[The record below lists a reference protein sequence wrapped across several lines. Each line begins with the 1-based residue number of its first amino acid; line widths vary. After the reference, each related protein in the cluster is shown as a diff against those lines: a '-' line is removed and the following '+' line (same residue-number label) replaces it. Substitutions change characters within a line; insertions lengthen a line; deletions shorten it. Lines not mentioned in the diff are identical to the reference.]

1 MWEVM
6 GVNEPLGAQRT
17 RVADLDSLGEQGHS
31 SAGDRAYCVADHRS
45 SDETARL
52 PLPKMLIAWLDRVT
66 RGNAAALQLL
76 ASYLF
81 VGGVSAL
88 VNLVVFNVVYTRLA
102 APLASNIRWIAAF
115 AAAAQVATIVNFV
128 LNDRLTF
135 HRLPGH
141 ARVWWVRCLR
151 FHSTAALG
159 IFVTLVASFALHYWL
174 GIAALLAEGI
184 AILMSLVLN
193 LTMHHVWTYRRT

>member
-1 MWEVM
+1 M
-6 GVNEPLGAQRT
+6 GVNESLGTQRT
-17 RVADLDSLGEQGHS
+17 RVSALDPLGER
-31 SAGDRAYCVADHRS
+31 SARDQRPAGGWMDRGDDHRS
-45 SDETARL
+45 SDKTVRL
-52 PLPKMLIAWLDRVT
+52 PLPEALIAWLDHVT
-66 RGNAAALQLL
+66 RGKAAALQLL

-88 VNLVVFNVVYTRLA
+88 VNLIVFNVVYTRLA
-102 APLASNIRWIAAF
+102 APLAQNARWIVAF
-115 AAAAQVATIVNFV
+115 AAAAQVATLVNFV
-128 LNDRLTF
+128 LNDRMTF

-159 IFVTLVASFALHYWL
+159 ISVTLVASFALHYWL

-184 AILMSLVLN
+184 AIVVSLVLN
-193 LTMHHVWTYRRT
+193 LTMHHVWTYRRA

>member
-1 MWEVM
+1 M
-6 GVNEPLGAQRT
+6 NEPLGAQRT
-17 RVADLDSLGEQGHS
+17 QVADVHTLGERTHD
-31 SAGDRAYCVADHRS
+31 SARGRPERGTDHRA
-45 SDETARL
+45 SDETSVM
-52 PLPKMLIAWLDRVT
+52 PLPVALMTRLDRVT
-66 RGNAAALQLL
+66 HGKAATLQLL
-76 ASYLF
+76 ASYLL
-81 VGGVSAL
+81 VGGVSVL

-102 APLASNIRWIAAF
+102 ASLASNIQWVVAF

-128 LNDRLTF
+128 LNDHMTF

-159 IFVTLVASFALHYWL
+159 ICVTLAASFALHYWL

-184 AILMSLVLN
+184 AIVVSLVLN
-193 LTMHHVWTYRRT
+193 LTMHHVWTYRRA